1 MEKVSA
7 RATMARP
14 ADLPARFTSRS
25 RLPRAAHPAGAVPPL
40 KYLMPALQR
49 AAGRAPAQAEP
60 VEPPAMET
68 PEAQGADPPEAETPE
83 QGAPPVPTPFVEAMR
98 EVYAELPS
106 LSQKLDATAA
116 EPPAETPEPVEPEK
130 RAPLETPPEEP
141 VEAAQALPPLS
152 PSPEREVPGEK
163 PDDKPAPKLGSVVA
177 DPAKETRQ
185 EFLERCRKKL
195 KTPLAKVIEKA
206 RAVEGLWE
214 LWPDEPDAEPAEPAT
229 KKRKTEAKAAPKA
242 KVAEPKAKAEP
253 KAAAEPKAQAAPRRG
268 RPGSNTDLKDRLLDG
283 GEIETQDEYE
293 KIPAIIRLTNLLHSR
308 MVKAGRLVE
317 ADDALKA
324 TQKLFEASDRWA
336 DANHVSRIRRVDQ
349 KHRQNGVLFNT
360 GMQMIKAAY
369 HSEGELLE
377 TELRLNH
384 RTHGS

>member
-1 MEKVSA
+1 M
-7 RATMARP
+7 
-14 ADLPARFTSRS
+14 
-25 RLPRAAHPAGAVPPL
+25 PPL
-40 KYLMPALQR
+40 KYLVPALQR

-83 QGAPPVPTPFVEAMR
+83 VQGAPPVPTPFVEAMH

-106 LSQKLDATAA
+106 LSQKLDATPA

-152 PSPEREVPGEK
+152 PSPEREVPDEKEEK
-163 PDDKPAPKLGSVVA
+163 PALVAGVAPKLGSVVA
-177 DPAKETRQ
+177 DPASETRQ

-268 RPGSNTDLKDRLLDG
+268 RNANLKDRILEG
-283 GEIETQDEYE
+283 GEIDTQEEYE
-293 KIPAIIRLTNLLHSR
+293 KIPDLIKLANRQHSR
-308 MVKAGRLVE
+308 MVQSGKVREAEEAGEEIR
-317 ADDALKA
+317 
-324 TQKLFEASDRWA
+324 KLFEASDRWA
-336 DANHVSRIRRVDQ
+336 NANHVPRIRRVEQ
-349 KHRQNGVLFNT
+349 KHRQNDVLFRT
-360 GMQMIKAAY
+360 GMQMIQAA
-369 HSEGELLE
+369 HRQDGQLLE
-377 TELRLNH
+377 AELRLN
-384 RTHGS
+384 RLSEQS